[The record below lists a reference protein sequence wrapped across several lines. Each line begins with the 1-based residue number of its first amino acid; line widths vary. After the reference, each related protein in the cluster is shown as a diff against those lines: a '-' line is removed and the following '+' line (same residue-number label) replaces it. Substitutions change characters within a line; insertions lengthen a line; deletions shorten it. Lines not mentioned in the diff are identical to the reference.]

1 MNVLKIIPET
11 ALRFTFY
18 EETKKVLRKI
28 QRQDLNAETSIFERF
43 ISGAV
48 AGFISQTA
56 VYPLDVLKVRLC
68 LRRTGELPNWLTAV
82 RRIYKFEGVKAFW
95 RGYTLNQIG
104 IVPYAGFDLACYES
118 LKRLYITSHNNCE
131 PPIYVVLG
139 CGAFSSSIGQVVTYP
154 ITLLRIR
161 RQGQIVPLPHMD
173 QSKAH
178 PLLPIPTM
186 ISDIWQREGL
196 TGFYRGLIP
205 NMLKVVPAVSISYLI
220 YEKITKRLSN
230 VSISSNEKE

>member
-1 MNVLKIIPET
+1 
-11 ALRFTFY
+11 
-18 EETKKVLRKI
+18 
-28 QRQDLNAETSIFERF
+28 
-43 ISGAV
+43 
-48 AGFISQTA
+48 
-56 VYPLDVLKVRLC
+56 
-68 LRRTGELPNWLTAV
+68 
-82 RRIYKFEGVKAFW
+82 
-95 RGYTLNQIG
+95 
-104 IVPYAGFDLACYES
+104 
-118 LKRLYITSHNNCE
+118 
-131 PPIYVVLG
+131 
-139 CGAFSSSIGQVVTYP
+139 
-154 ITLLRIR
+154 
-161 RQGQIVPLPHMD
+161 MD